1 MDRDVTK
8 AWWVGLVTSLA
19 VAVLASAALSL
30 LTSILLMGL
39 PHGWETA
46 TSWADIRLR
55 FSWIAGVLVP
65 VAVGTYLMIRL
76 SHRGRTPTQGTDRP
90 RPTPGAD
97 RPRPS
102 PRGGRHR

>member
-8 AWWVGLVTSLA
+8 AWWAGLVTCMA
-19 VAVLASAALSL
+19 VAVLGSVALSL
-30 LTSILLMGL
+30 LTSIFLMGL

-65 VAVGTYLMIRL
+65 VTVGTYLVNRL
-76 SHRGRTPTQGTDRP
+76 SHRGRTPTH
-90 RPTPGAD
+90 GAD
-97 RPRPS
+97 RPGPAE
-102 PRGGRHR
+102 RGGRHR

>member
-8 AWWVGLVTSLA
+8 AWWVGLVTCLA
-19 VAVLASAALSL
+19 VAVLASVALSL
-30 LTSILLMGL
+30 LTSVFLMGL

-65 VAVGTYLMIRL
+65 VVVGTYLVTRL
-76 SHRGRTPTQGTDRP
+76 SHGGRTPP
-90 RPTPGAD
+90 RDAD

-102 PRGGRHR
+102 ERGGRHR